1 MQFKYRVEILD
12 TTTGEVLEGWEYK
25 TKRDIAETYN
35 IPMYI
40 IDKIIKKTN
49 DSTFTT
55 KRDAHM
61 VYKELMKTMRIE
73 IITPQINS

>member
-12 TTTGEVLEGWEYK
+12 TTTSEVLEAWMYK

-55 KRDAHM
+55 
-61 VYKELMKTMRIE
+61 
-73 IITPQINS
+73 